1 MKYVKPILM
10 ILHGVITIFLGTIVA
25 LMLTADVGDFKSAT
39 FAKTLKEKEFEIQ
52 KMAFIRVEQDSTIEQ
67 LKLTQELLN
76 AKIVSI
82 NITKDSID
90 KANKSLTKDLS
101 VLEKQNLEYKKKED
115 KKLQNQTRINELN
128 SRREQDI
135 KDIAKTFNKMKSKEL
150 KPILEN
156 HYDSDTIVKIYREM
170 SVKKELILAMDK
182 HPESVK
188 FFSKVF
194 GAKKPKKLATK

>member
-52 KMAFIRVEQDSTIEQ
+52 KMAFKKVEQDSTIEQ

-76 AKIVSI
+76 AKIDSI
-82 NITKDSID
+82 NTIKNSID
-90 KANKSLTKDLS
+90 LANKSLTKDLS
-101 VLEKQNLEYKKKED
+101 ELEKQNLEYKSKED

-188 FFSKVF
+188 FFSRVF

>member
-1 MKYVKPILM
+1 M

-76 AKIVSI
+76 AKIDSI
-82 NITKDSID
+82 NTIKNSID
-90 KANKSLTKDLS
+90 LANKSLTKDLS
-101 VLEKQNLEYKKKED
+101 VLEKQNLEYKNKED

-128 SRREQDI
+128 SRRQQDI

-150 KPILEN
+150 KPILKK

-170 SVKKELILAMDK
+170 SVKKELILAMDE

-194 GAKKPKKLATK
+194 GAKKPKLATK

>member
-1 MKYVKPILM
+1 MKYIKPILM
-10 ILHGVITIFLGTIVA
+10 ILHGVLTVFLGTIVA

-67 LKLTQELLN
+67 LNLAQVLLD
-76 AKIVSI
+76 AKIDSI
-82 NITKDSID
+82 QRLKDSID
-90 KANKSLTKDLS
+90 IANKSLIKDLS
-101 VLEKQNLEYKKKED
+101 ELEKQNLVYKKKED

-135 KDIAKTFNKMKSKEL
+135 RDIAKTFNKMKSKEL
-150 KPILEN
+150 QPILKK

-170 SVKKELILAMDK
+170 SVKKELILAMDQ

-194 GAKKPKKLATK
+194 GAKKPKKLAAK

>member
-52 KMAFIRVEQDSTIEQ
+52 KMAFMRVEQDSTIEQ

-82 NITKDSID
+82 NSIKDSID
-90 KANKSLTKDLS
+90 LANKSLTKDLS
-101 VLEKQNLEYKKKED
+101 VLEKQNLEYKNKED

-188 FFSKVF
+188 FFSRVF
-194 GAKKPKKLATK
+194 GAKKPKKLAAK

>member
-1 MKYVKPILM
+1 MKYVKSILM

-52 KMAFIRVEQDSTIEQ
+52 KMAFLSVEKDSTIEK

-82 NITKDSID
+82 NTIKDSID
-90 KANKSLTKDLS
+90 LANKSLTNDLS
-101 VLEKQNLEYKKKED
+101 VLEKQNLEYKNKED

-150 KPILEN
+150 KPILAN

-188 FFSKVF
+188 FFSRVF
-194 GAKKPKKLATK
+194 GAKKPKKLAAK

>member
-76 AKIVSI
+76 AKIDSI
-82 NITKDSID
+82 NIIKNSID
-90 KANKSLTKDLS
+90 LANKSLTKDLS
-101 VLEKQNLEYKKKED
+101 VLEKQNLVYKKKED

-170 SVKKELILAMDK
+170 SVKKELILAMDE

-194 GAKKPKKLATK
+194 GAKKPKLATK

>member
-10 ILHGVITIFLGTIVA
+10 ILHGVTTIFLGTIVA

-52 KMAFIRVEQDSTIEQ
+52 KMAFMRVEQDSTIEQ

-82 NITKDSID
+82 NSIKDSID
-90 KANKSLTKDLS
+90 LANKSLTKDLS
-101 VLEKQNLEYKKKED
+101 VLEKQNLEYKNKED

-150 KPILEN
+150 KPILAN

-170 SVKKELILAMDK
+170 SVKKELILAMDE

-194 GAKKPKKLATK
+194 GAKKPKLATK

>member
-76 AKIVSI
+76 AKIDSI
-82 NITKDSID
+82 NTIKNSID
-90 KANKSLTKDLS
+90 LANKSLTKDLS
-101 VLEKQNLEYKKKED
+101 VLEKQNLEYKNKED

-194 GAKKPKKLATK
+194 GAKKPKKLAAK

>member
-1 MKYVKPILM
+1 M
-10 ILHGVITIFLGTIVA
+10 ILHGVLTVFLGTIVA

-52 KMAFIRVEQDSTIEQ
+52 KMVFIRVEQDSTIEQ

-76 AKIVSI
+76 AKIDSI
-82 NITKDSID
+82 NTIKNSID
-90 KANKSLTKDLS
+90 LANKSLTKDLS
-101 VLEKQNLEYKKKED
+101 VLEKQNLEYKNKED

-128 SRREQDI
+128 SRRQQDI

-188 FFSKVF
+188 FFSRVF
-194 GAKKPKKLATK
+194 GAKKPKKLAAK

>member
-52 KMAFIRVEQDSTIEQ
+52 KMAFMRVEQDSTIEQ

-76 AKIVSI
+76 AKIDSI
-82 NITKDSID
+82 NIIKNSID
-90 KANKSLTKDLS
+90 LANKSLTKDLS
-101 VLEKQNLEYKKKED
+101 VLEKQNLEYKNKED

-194 GAKKPKKLATK
+194 GAKKPKKLAAK

>member
-82 NITKDSID
+82 NSIKDSID
-90 KANKSLTKDLS
+90 EANKSLTKDLS

-194 GAKKPKKLATK
+194 GAKKPKLATK

>member
-82 NITKDSID
+82 NIIKDSID
-90 KANKSLTKDLS
+90 LANKSLTKDLS
-101 VLEKQNLEYKKKED
+101 VLEKQNLEYKNKED
-115 KKLQNQTRINELN
+115 KKLQNQKRINELN

-188 FFSKVF
+188 FFSRVF
-194 GAKKPKKLATK
+194 GAKKPKKLAAK

>member
-76 AKIVSI
+76 AKIDSI
-82 NITKDSID
+82 NTIKNSID
-90 KANKSLTKDLS
+90 LANKSLTKDLS
-101 VLEKQNLEYKKKED
+101 VLEKQNLEYKNKED

-188 FFSKVF
+188 FFSRVF
-194 GAKKPKKLATK
+194 GAKKPKKLAAK

>member
-52 KMAFIRVEQDSTIEQ
+52 KMAFLSVEKDSTIEQ

-90 KANKSLTKDLS
+90 EANKSLTKDLS

-188 FFSKVF
+188 FFSRVF

>member
-52 KMAFIRVEQDSTIEQ
+52 KIAFIRVEQDSTIEELNLAQ
-67 LKLTQELLN
+67 VLLN
-76 AKIVSI
+76 AKIDSI
-82 NITKDSID
+82 QRLKDSID
-90 KANKSLTKDLS
+90 IANKSLIKDLS
-101 VLEKQNLEYKKKED
+101 VLEKQNLVYKNKED
-115 KKLQNQTRINELN
+115 KKMQNQTRINELN

-194 GAKKPKKLATK
+194 GAKKPKLATK